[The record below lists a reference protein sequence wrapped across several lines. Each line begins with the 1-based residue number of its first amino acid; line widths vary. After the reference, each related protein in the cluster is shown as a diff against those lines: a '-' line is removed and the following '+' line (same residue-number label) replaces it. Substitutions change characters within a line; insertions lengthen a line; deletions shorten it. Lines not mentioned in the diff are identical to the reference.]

1 MPISRCTTL
10 AGKTTTKQR
19 HFRQMHVSE
28 INTLNLIMST
38 LWLNTLMS
46 FNLCREIVWSAAY
59 KFLFF
64 FLPQHTSSFIAGGG
78 EKTVY
83 TFIFIH
89 FSCYMRVCGKIW
101 EELVISMCSADQILL
116 ERNGPRKKDHNEPVC
131 LFRIHSWVLFC
142 TSALLAGWFWAHPR
156 V

>member
-1 MPISRCTTL
+1 MCKSMCPSLVVRL
-10 AGKTTTKQR
+10 WLEKTTTKQR

-64 FLPQHTSSFIAGGG
+64 FPSTAHEFLYCWRRRKNCLHIYFYPLFLLHAGVRQDMGRTCDFHVQCRSDTPG
-78 EKTVY
+78 T
-83 TFIFIH
+83 
-89 FSCYMRVCGKIW
+89 
-101 EELVISMCSADQILL
+101 
-116 ERNGPRKKDHNEPVC
+116 ERPPKKGP
-131 LFRIHSWVLFC
+131 
-142 TSALLAGWFWAHPR
+142 
-156 V
+156 